1 MSKPSSVR
9 RHTRRAFLRKVVA
22 GSTAVGGLRLA
33 DRSLGRAIPSVLAQ
47 SKTVTLRLAI
57 YAEPSRTPIQQAM
70 IAAFQREHPDIHL
83 SVEASDFNTYYTKM
97 NTNIAAGTVP
107 DVFMM
112 SGAYFYNA
120 TSKGILKNLD
130 PYIKAAGLNLDR
142 EYFTEQA
149 NQVYQGTTYGIP
161 GEIDIMALA
170 YNKDLFDAAGVRYP
184 TDSWTWHDILDAAL
198 KITRKHK
205 QGRQT
210 YGIYAVNNS
219 QEMWGD
225 LVKENDGS
233 FLTPDL
239 RHGALNTPQ
248 AIEAIQF
255 AVDLIYKYKVSPTPQ
270 GVSSLPG
277 YIESGGSPFLTGLV
291 AMKFQGNY
299 EMTLLSNIKKFR
311 WDVVTMPMGKKK
323 TGLGWTQSWVMSSH
337 TAYPD
342 EAWTLLHF
350 LVAEGQRVTARIAG
364 RGLTPSLQAAA
375 YSPAFVRSGAPH
387 VKAWLDG
394 WKIHSSFDF
403 HPAWFEYQTAYS
415 KALDP
420 VFAGSAP
427 VKDTVNAAT
436 QQVDTIL
443 ARYSDFR
450 P

>member
-1 MSKPSSVR
+1 MRCRINVPIPLTVGGENMSKPSSVR

-22 GSTAVGGLRLA
+22 GATAVGGLRLA

-184 TDSWTWHDILDAAL
+184 TDS
-198 KITRKHK
+198 
-205 QGRQT
+205 
-210 YGIYAVNNS
+210 
-219 QEMWGD
+219 
-225 LVKENDGS
+225 
-233 FLTPDL
+233 
-239 RHGALNTPQ
+239 
-248 AIEAIQF
+248 
-255 AVDLIYKYKVSPTPQ
+255 
-270 GVSSLPG
+270 
-277 YIESGGSPFLTGLV
+277 
-291 AMKFQGNY
+291 
-299 EMTLLSNIKKFR
+299 
-311 WDVVTMPMGKKK
+311 
-323 TGLGWTQSWVMSSH
+323 
-337 TAYPD
+337 
-342 EAWTLLHF
+342 
-350 LVAEGQRVTARIAG
+350 
-364 RGLTPSLQAAA
+364 
-375 YSPAFVRSGAPH
+375 
-387 VKAWLDG
+387 
-394 WKIHSSFDF
+394 
-403 HPAWFEYQTAYS
+403 
-415 KALDP
+415 
-420 VFAGSAP
+420 
-427 VKDTVNAAT
+427 
-436 QQVDTIL
+436 
-443 ARYSDFR
+443 
-450 P
+450 

>member
-1 MSKPSSVR
+1 MRVQFSKR
-9 RHTRRAFLRKVVA
+9 RISRREFLGKAAA
-22 GSTAVGGLRLA
+22 GTAAAGGLAWLGPTG
-33 DRSLGRAIPSVLAQ
+33 GRAAGKP
-47 SKTVTLRLAI
+47 VTLKLAL

-70 IAAFQREHPDIHL
+70 IAAFKSKYPDIHL
-83 SVEASDFNTYYTKM
+83 NVEAADFNTYYTKM

-120 TSKGILKNLD
+120 AMKGVLKNLE
-130 PYIKAAGLNLDR
+130 PFIKSSRLNLGQD
-142 EYFTEQA
+142 YFTESA
-149 NQVYQGTTYGIP
+149 NQTYHGTTYGIP

-170 YNKDLFDAAGVRYP
+170 YNKDLFDAAGARYP
-184 TDSWTWHDILDAAL
+184 TADWTWHDILAAAT
-198 KITRKHK
+198 KVTRKDK
-205 QGRQT
+205 NGRQT

-225 LVKENDGS
+225 LVKENGGS

-239 RHGALNTPQ
+239 KRGALDSPE

-311 WDVVTMPMGKKK
+311 WDVTTMPRQKKK
-323 TGLGWTQSWVMSSH
+323 TGLGWTQSWVMSAR
-337 TAYPD
+337 TQAAD

-350 LVAEGQRVTARIAG
+350 LITEGQQITARSVG
-364 RGLTPSLQAAA
+364 RGLTPSLLAAA
-375 YSPAFVRSGAPH
+375 YSPAFERTPPPH

-420 VFAGSAP
+420 VFNGSMS
-427 VKDTVNAAT
+427 VKDAVTSST
-436 QQVDTIL
+436 QQVNDIL
-443 ARYSDFR
+443 ARYSSFT